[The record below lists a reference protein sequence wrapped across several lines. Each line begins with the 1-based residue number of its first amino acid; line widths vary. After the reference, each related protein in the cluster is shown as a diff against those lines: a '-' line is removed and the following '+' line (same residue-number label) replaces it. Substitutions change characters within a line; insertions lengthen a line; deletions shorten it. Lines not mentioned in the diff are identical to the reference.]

1 MGLLDS
7 IKKGSFV
14 ASFTTTKELFKYF
27 IDDYVTMKAKAKIL
41 KNKESHKKQY
51 ELLTNEIATMEKV
64 LEGVKEWCKEATKSI
79 EEVTK

>member
-1 MGLLDS
+1 MGLFDS

-14 ASFTTTKELFKYF
+14 TAFKTTKEIFKYF

-41 KNKESHKKQY
+41 KNKESHKEQY

-64 LEGVKEWCKEATKSI
+64 LEEVKEWCEDAIKTIK
-79 EEVTK
+79 EVTK